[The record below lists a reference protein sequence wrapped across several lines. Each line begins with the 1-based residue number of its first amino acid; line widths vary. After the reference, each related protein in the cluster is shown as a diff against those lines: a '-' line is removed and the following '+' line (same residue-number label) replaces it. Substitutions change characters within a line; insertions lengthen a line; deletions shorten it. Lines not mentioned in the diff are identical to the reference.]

1 MIRTISQNLVLCL
14 AFAQGS
20 IRGQRFGGKEFLRF
34 DRVKTPEVRSMKE
47 EQYGFCGKL
56 AR

>member
-20 IRGQRFGGKEFLRF
+20 ITGQGFGGKEFLRF
-34 DRVKTPEVRSMKE
+34 DRVKTPEVRSMEE